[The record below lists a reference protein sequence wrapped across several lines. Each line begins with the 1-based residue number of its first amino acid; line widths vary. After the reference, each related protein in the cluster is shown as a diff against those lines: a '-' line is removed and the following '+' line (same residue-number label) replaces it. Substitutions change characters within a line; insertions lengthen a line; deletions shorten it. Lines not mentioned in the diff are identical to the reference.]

1 MEKDEIIGNAIALI
15 APSEWEEPFGRIVIE
30 AYQVGT
36 PVIASVLGGLKEL
49 VEEGRTGFRFEAG
62 NVEEL
67 EACISRISSYT
78 EEELYELRRNC
89 VNLVEKKF
97 TEEAYF
103 NNFCSI
109 MKWRITD
116 EDIAVCVCMCPN
128 RGSEPGVGWNWAK
141 VLSKNNE
148 VYVIIRGKK

>member
-1 MEKDEIIGNAIALI
+1 MENELKQFVANVHISNVQFLGYKTGVEKDEIIGNAIALI

-109 MKWRITD
+109 MKW
-116 EDIAVCVCMCPN
+116 E
-128 RGSEPGVGWNWAK
+128 
-141 VLSKNNE
+141 NN
-148 VYVIIRGKK
+148 G